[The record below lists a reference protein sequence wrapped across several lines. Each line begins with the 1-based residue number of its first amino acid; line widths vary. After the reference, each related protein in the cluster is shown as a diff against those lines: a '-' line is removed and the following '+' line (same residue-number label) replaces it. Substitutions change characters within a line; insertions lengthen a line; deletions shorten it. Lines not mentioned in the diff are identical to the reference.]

1 MPATVEVTKEPLH
14 FTSTLMS
21 FVVRLITET
30 KSQLGSKSSTQG
42 ERNVQ

>member
-21 FVVRLITET
+21 FVVRITET